1 MLVDLRGLVSSKD
14 LNKDKL
20 DFLFSLTSHLKN
32 TGKSKLLQDSLI
44 EQSVGTVALIFQEPS
59 TRTKISF
66 NEAIFA
72 LGGRAIDFNI
82 KNSSLTKGESIE
94 ETVLNLNSLELDG
107 IVLRS
112 SEEFLP
118 SQLKALNDVDMW
130 IINAGDGKGEH
141 PTQVIGDTFCLMDS
155 IGLSGKK
162 ITIIGDV
169 EHSRVAHSL
178 INLWPS
184 LGVDLSLLP
193 TSSFKSD
200 LNSFDTL
207 QEAQDYSDVLYVLR
221 PQSERWSSTDTE
233 ILKSYSDI
241 TVNSL
246 NENQYLMAPGPVM
259 LGVDISPDL
268 LKHERSL
275 IFNQVNWGLYGRAAV
290 IKYLSEGGN
299 FG

>member
-1 MLVDLRGLVSSKD
+1 LVDLRGLVSSKD
-14 LNKDKL
+14 LDKDKL
-20 DFLFSLTSHLKN
+20 DFLFSLALHLKN
-32 TGKSKLLQDSLI
+32 TGKNKLLRGLKSDH
-44 EQSVGTVALIFQEPS
+44 SVGTVALIFQEPS
-59 TRTKISF
+59 TRTKTSF

-82 KNSSLTKGESIE
+82 KNSSLTKGESLE

-112 SEEFLP
+112 SQESLP
-118 SQLKALNDVDMW
+118 SKLKALNDIDMW
-130 IINAGDGKGEH
+130 IVNAGDGKGEH
-141 PTQVIGDTFCLMDS
+141 PTQVVGDTFCLMNS
-155 IGLSGKK
+155 IGLNGKK

-193 TSSFKSD
+193 TSNYESK
-200 LNSFDTL
+200 LNSFKTL
-207 QEAQDYSDVLYVLR
+207 QEAQNHSDVLYVLR
-221 PQSERWSSTDTE
+221 PQSERWDPGDSE

-241 TVNSL
+241 TVKSL

-259 LGVDISPDL
+259 PGVDISSDL

-275 IFNQVNWGLYGRAAV
+275 IFDQVNWGLYGRAAI
-290 IKYLSEGGN
+290 IKYLSEGGH

>member
-1 MLVDLRGLVSSKD
+1 MVDLRGLVSSKD

-20 DFLFSLTSHLKN
+20 DFLFSLASHLKN
-32 TGKSKLLQDSLI
+32 TGKNKLLRDSSD
-44 EQSVGTVALIFQEPS
+44 EQSVGTIALIFQEPS
-59 TRTKISF
+59 TRTKTSF
-66 NEAIFA
+66 NEAIFS

-82 KNSSLTKGESIE
+82 KNSSLAKGESIE
-94 ETVLNLNSLELDG
+94 ENILNLNSLELDG
-107 IVLRS
+107 IILRS
-112 SEEFLP
+112 SQESLP
-118 SQLKALNDVDMW
+118 SQLKALNDINMW

-155 IGLSGKK
+155 VGLSGKK

-193 TSSFKSD
+193 TSNFKSD

-207 QEAQDYSDVLYVLR
+207 TEAQDYSDVLYVLR
-221 PQSERWSSTDTE
+221 PQSERWSSGDAG
-233 ILKSYSDI
+233 ILKSYSDV

-246 NENQYLMAPGPVM
+246 NDNQYLMAPGPVM
-259 LGVDISPDL
+259 LGVDISSDL